1 MLRPSAT
8 ATGAGS
14 VVPAAPNPFAAPT
27 ALAVPAALVAPAAAP
42 QAAADA
48 RAWRRGGA
56 AAAPAGARVVT
67 AAELEAEAE
76 AEAKAEAEAEA
87 EQEAE
92 AEAEAQAEAE
102 AEAEAEAKAK
112 AQAAE
117 EAKAEGIEFRFHEVR
132 PLAPPRLHAVLQELG
147 GSEAVAW
154 LQGVA
159 WLATQP
165 DLQAI
170 VGESKGEGGGLGV
183 EPGQR
188 WWASIPREKWPA
200 GLARDIAPLWHAP
213 HGDRQTELVGC
224 VRDEA
229 TRLWVEERLRGAL
242 LTDEEM
248 AQGSEVWAEQMGDP
262 YAEAWEQTLLRYQ
275 KPQGLDFLERLAICA
290 EARVQLVQLPETCVP
305 CD

>member
-1 MLRPSAT
+1 M
-8 ATGAGS
+8 
-14 VVPAAPNPFAAPT
+14 
-27 ALAVPAALVAPAAAP
+27 
-42 QAAADA
+42 
-48 RAWRRGGA
+48 
-56 AAAPAGARVVT
+56 
-67 AAELEAEAE
+67 
-76 AEAKAEAEAEA
+76 
-87 EQEAE
+87 
-92 AEAEAQAEAE
+92 
-102 AEAEAEAKAK
+102 
-112 AQAAE
+112 
-117 EAKAEGIEFRFHEVR
+117 
-132 PLAPPRLHAVLQELG
+132 LQELS

-154 LQGVA
+154 LRGVA

-275 KPQGLDFLERLAICA
+275 KPQGLDFLERLAIRA